1 MQAVFELT
9 FPLSLGGAQMRM
21 LFDVDV
27 STCLDGLFVERLE
40 LRFVQNLGKVGA
52 PRGPLV
58 SVCIAVVRCGMQF
71 LIHFPFFL
79 PGEGCICQFWNLESA
94 FKPNFS
100 RDKFKDADR
109 SAGSGE
115 SFPSAATFVIA
126 QSTFSSK
133 TYTLHLHTSYLQTV
147 NIFDSAVPSAE
158 QGKSIRQR

>member
-1 MQAVFELT
+1 MNFL
-9 FPLSLGGAQMRM
+9 FPLSWRGAEGGYFSM
-21 LFDVDV
+21 LMCGLILAGLSVDW
-27 STCLDGLFVERLE
+27 LK
-40 LRFVQNLGKVGA
+40 LRFLRNLGRA
-52 PRGPLV
+52 LLGPLS
-58 SVCIAVVRCGMQF
+58 SVCIAMVRCSMPV

-158 QGKSIRQR
+158 QGKSFRQR